1 MNEILSGSGKES
13 GEAKSQVKEVRF
25 ANDVQ
30 ANPMVQLRVNAPVG
44 DEAGTKIMQ
53 APRVEK
59 KVTPP
64 RVIEKE
70 KHPRAV
76 NAPQQNANN
85 KVSATGPTT

>member
-13 GEAKSQVKEVRF
+13 GEAKSQEKRVRF

-30 ANPMVQLRVNAPVG
+30 ANPTVQLQVNAPVG
-44 DEAGTKIMQ
+44 DKGGTKIVQ
-53 APRVEK
+53 APRLEK

-64 RVIEKE
+64 R